1 MSILDETN
9 QKLLSLLRENARYSI
24 AFLAKKLNVSR
35 ATVVNRIA
43 RLEKE
48 GIILGYRVELHSTVE
63 SNGIKAWTTVIVD
76 GGATSEV
83 VQTLRGEPCINA
95 IYDTNGRWDILI
107 ELIAPSLEEL
117 GQALERIRSIK
128 AISSSETYIHLKR
141 YV

>member
-24 AFLAKKLNVSR
+24 AFLAKKLKVSR

-48 GIILGYRVELHSTVE
+48 GVILGYRVELHSTLE
-63 SNGIKAWTTVIVD
+63 SDGIKAWTTVIID
-76 GGATSEV
+76 GGATAEV
-83 VQTLRGEPCINA
+83 VQILRGEPCINA

-128 AISSSETYIHLKR
+128 AITSSETYIHLKR
-141 YV
+141 YA

>member
-63 SNGIKAWTTVIVD
+63 SNGIKAWTTVMVD

-117 GQALERIRSIK
+117 GQTLERIRSIK

>member
-1 MSILDETN
+1 MDETN

>member
-1 MSILDETN
+1 MSLLDKTDQE
-9 QKLLSLLRENARYSI
+9 LLSLLRENARYPI
-24 AFLAKKLNVSR
+24 AFLAQKLKVSR
-35 ATVVNRIA
+35 ATVTNRIA

-48 GIILGYRVELHSTVE
+48 GIILGYRVELHSTVKTQR
-63 SNGIKAWTTVIVD
+63 IKAWTMVIVD
-76 GGATSEV
+76 GGATAEV

-95 IYDTNGRWDILI
+95 IYDTNGRWDILV

-128 AISSSETYIHLKR
+128 AIHTSETHIHLKR